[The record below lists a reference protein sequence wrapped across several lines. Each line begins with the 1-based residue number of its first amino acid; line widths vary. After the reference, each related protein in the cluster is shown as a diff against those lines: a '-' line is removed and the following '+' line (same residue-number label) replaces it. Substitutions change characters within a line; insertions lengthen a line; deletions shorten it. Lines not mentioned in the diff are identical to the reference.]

1 MVVLRFRDSGAF
13 EDHGLVFGLW
23 TVLIKS
29 CIPQMDDL
37 VRSCRY
43 KLGC

>member
-1 MVVLRFRDSGAF
+1 MVVLSFRDNGAF
-13 EDHGLVFGLW
+13 EDHGLVLW

-29 CIPQMDDL
+29 CIPPLDDL